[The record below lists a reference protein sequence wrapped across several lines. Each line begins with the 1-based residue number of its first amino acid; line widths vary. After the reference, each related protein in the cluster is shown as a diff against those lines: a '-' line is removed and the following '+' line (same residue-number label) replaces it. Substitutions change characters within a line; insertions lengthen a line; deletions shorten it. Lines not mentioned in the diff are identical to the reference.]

1 MNRTTHLIFA
11 FLLFSVL
18 FNKVEI
24 NLGLAGIIAF
34 GAIFPDFDLR
44 PRKFHRKLLHN
55 VWVLLLACGIIY
67 HFLSPI
73 YLSFFA
79 VGFVSHI
86 IMDMVN
92 PTGVWLGWPI
102 SRKAYRLSKRFTI
115 TTGSA
120 GEYLLMGVFLAVG
133 IILFL

>member
-11 FLLFSVL
+11 FLLFSAL
-18 FNKVEI
+18 FNKAAI

-44 PRKFHRKLLHN
+44 PKKLHRKLLHN
-55 VWVLLLACGIIY
+55 VWVLMLACAVIY
-67 HFLSPI
+67 YFLSPI
-73 YLSFFA
+73 YLTFFA
-79 VGFVSHI
+79 VGFISHL

-102 SRKAYRLSKRFTI
+102 SNKAYRLSRRFSI
-115 TTGSA
+115 TTGSP
-120 GEYLLMGVFLAVG
+120 GEYLLMGLLLAVG